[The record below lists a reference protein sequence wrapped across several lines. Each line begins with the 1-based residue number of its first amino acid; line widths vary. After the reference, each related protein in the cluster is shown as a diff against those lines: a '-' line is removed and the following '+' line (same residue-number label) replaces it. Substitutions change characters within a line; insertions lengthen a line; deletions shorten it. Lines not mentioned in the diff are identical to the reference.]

1 MMMVVMVLMIM
12 IGGWSWWCPW
22 PQVKVVRV
30 VPKPSPECPCSTV
43 LAGSRI
49 LSRISTDYLLIT
61 TPLKPAPAHRITS
74 KVRPLQFVKICGH
87 KYRGIGQKYK
97 KLAPQI
103 QSGLLCAIVRP
114 WPTSFPALRGAELDF
129 LKILAKISCLISQIP
144 A

>member
-1 MMMVVMVLMIM
+1 MMIVVMVLMIM
-12 IGGWSWWCPW
+12 IGGVVVMMLMTTGKGGACCAQTLAWVPLFHLASWVEDIVQDIHGLLANYNT
-22 PQVKVVRV
+22 PQT
-30 VPKPSPECPCSTV
+30 STC
-43 LAGSRI
+43 
-49 LSRISTDYLLIT
+49 
-61 TPLKPAPAHRITS
+61 APYNFKGA
-74 KVRPLQFVKICGH
+74 PLQFVKICGH